1 MSGGRRTDTPIEVFA
16 GQSPAAAFETLV
28 NFRPRG
34 QSLALY
40 ATFDAAIGEI
50 TIALQRLAA
59 DGVTWQ
65 DFGGTQYQWT
75 RGVAA
80 AMSGFIPLDG
90 LVLIPL
96 ETYRLVFFCTTGG
109 VAMTLSVFPHD
120 GDATERTVP
129 FLEEIVTN
137 TGLYPPVAETLAD
150 AATLT
155 DGGAG
160 YPFTGYLPAAA
171 GRLVAGLDDVV
182 VDLTIT
188 GGAGVGDDIT
198 ARIEAQWI
206 AGGGWSDITLAGY
219 DVLTGAPCPASWTSP
234 GAGAAVHAVPHYD
247 NSNAYAV
254 RVAYDLLDAS
264 GAVRIDL
271 RRERGDA

>member
-1 MSGGRRTDTPIEVFA
+1 MSGGRRTDTPTEVFA
-16 GQSPAAAFETLV
+16 GQSPIAAFETLV
-28 NFRPRG
+28 TFRPRG
-34 QSLALY
+34 QSLDVY
-40 ATFDAAIGEI
+40 GEFAAAVGIV
-50 TIALQRLAA
+50 TVSLQRLAG

-65 DFGGTQYQWT
+65 EFGGPRYVWTQD
-75 RGVAA
+75 VAA
-80 AMSGFIPLDG
+80 AGSGFMPLSG
-90 LVLIPL
+90 LVLIPM
-96 ETYRLVFFCTTGG
+96 ETYRLVFVCTIGG
-109 VAMTLSVFPHD
+109 VPMTLAVIPHD
-120 GDATERTVP
+120 GDATERTSP
-129 FLEEIVTN
+129 ILEEIAEN
-137 TGLYPPVAETLAD
+137 TGLYPAVAETLAD
-150 AATLT
+150 VVSLT
-155 DGGAG
+155 DGGGG

-171 GRLVAGLDDVV
+171 GRLVAGLDDIV

-219 DVLTGAPCPASWTSP
+219 DVRTGSAGFASWTAP
-234 GAGAAVHAVPHYD
+234 GAGAAVGATPHFD